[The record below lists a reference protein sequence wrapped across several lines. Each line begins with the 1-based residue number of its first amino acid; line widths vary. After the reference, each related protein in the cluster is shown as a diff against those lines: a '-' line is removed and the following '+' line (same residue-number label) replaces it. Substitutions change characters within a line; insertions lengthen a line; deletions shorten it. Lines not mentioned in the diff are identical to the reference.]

1 MAYGSPVLRQIY
13 DRLPGW
19 GRSLMTTAYAVR
31 TYGSRFGAG
40 YERWSKILEKTQF
53 ESTEA
58 LRARSLQEALELAHR
73 ARSESAFFAERLP
86 EGDFSWEEVPI
97 LTKQDVREHMQ
108 QMHAADRSAFGR
120 TVVRR
125 TSGTTGTPL
134 ELLQTVEAVQRENAF
149 AWQHRSWHGCPRGCR
164 TATLAGHPVVP
175 TSQDRPPYWVHNR
188 YENQLI
194 FSSYHMSPEAMP
206 HYARA
211 LERFTP
217 DLIHGY
223 PSSIALVAQAV
234 LDEGLAIRPKAVIT
248 ASETLLS
255 HQRRLIR
262 DAFGVEPAIWYGNTE
277 LAGNIVECPEGRLHV
292 REEHSLTEF
301 LDEHGRPAAPGSEAR
316 LVATALGNPAMFLLR
331 YDTGDV
337 VVPSAE
343 ERCPCGRA
351 GRLVEQVVGRVED
364 YIIDGAG
371 RRIGR
376 LDHLFKDV
384 RDVREAQIV
393 QETPGRIVVRLICDR
408 SAFGA
413 ARQAV
418 LREVRMRLSPATIVE
433 IERASRLDRGPSG
446 KAAFVR
452 QMSAAR

>member
-1 MAYGSPVLRQIY
+1 
-13 DRLPGW
+13 
-19 GRSLMTTAYAVR
+19 MTTAYAVR

-40 YERWSKILEKTQF
+40 YERWSKILERTQF

-86 EGDFSWEEVPI
+86 EREFSWEEVPI

-175 TSQDRPPYWVHNR
+175 TSQHRPPYWVHNR

-248 ASETLLS
+248 ASETLLP

-376 LDHLFKDV
+376 LDHLFKDAVGV
-384 RDVREAQIV
+384 RRAQLVQYEPGVLTVRVEVA
-393 QETPGRIVVRLICDR
+393 PRL
-408 SAFGA
+408 A
-413 ARQAV
+413 
-418 LREVRMRLSPATIVE
+418 
-433 IERASRLDRGPSG
+433 ERAQAAITGSIRQRMDPRTTVRFELVSSLARGASAKVPFVIQRLGCE
-446 KAAFVR
+446 
-452 QMSAAR
+452 QHNCEE